1 MKRTHAMMNAAALS
15 LVAAGLA
22 YGLPSCAQREPK
34 IGFPPLNKTFTLKP
48 AVMNHSDSVRLKSSE
63 MAAIA
68 GLHVTVMW
76 GGRPMSDDDIE
87 LRFYKTHG
95 RATPDL
101 AIRWGDLTQLYR
113 TSGCSSEQ
121 IASLDGPG
129 IGVALVCDGRIKLDQ
144 FVLIEGVD
152 KKGEK
157 RSATSWATW
166 RLADDIAAASIQ
178 LL

>member
-1 MKRTHAMMNAAALS
+1 MKRTHALMNAAALS
-15 LVAAGLA
+15 LVVGGLA

-34 IGFPPLNKTFTLKP
+34 IGFPPLNKTFTLMP
-48 AVMNHSDSVRLKSSE
+48 AVTNHSDSVRLKSSD
-63 MAAIA
+63 MAAIQ
-68 GLHVTVMW
+68 GLHFTVMW
-76 GGRPMSDDDIE
+76 GGHPMSDADIE
-87 LRFYKTHG
+87 LRFYRAHG

-101 AIRWGDLTQLYR
+101 TIRWGDLTELYR
-113 TSGCSSEQ
+113 TSGCSNEQ

-129 IGVALVCDGRIKLDQ
+129 TGVALVCDGRIKLDQ
-144 FVLIEGVD
+144 FVLIEGVN
-152 KKGEK
+152 KKGQK